1 MLVFLSCPERGSCG
15 LRALWSP
22 LQKEPANFV
31 SVSMA
36 LSAECVSCGGMATDT
51 QISKDAQAQS
61 WGRGHQVKSWGP
73 SPA

>member
-1 MLVFLSCPERGSCG
+1 MGGGRGASVSE
-15 LRALWSP
+15 LPQAWLLWTP

-61 WGRGHQVKSWGP
+61 WGRGH
-73 SPA
+73 